1 MHIAAIISSLLLVI
15 SFFLP
20 WWHESAAMSYKGYNN
35 PEGYVIL
42 IAAVTTGLA
51 ALYNL
56 VKKKMKFA
64 GIYFPAGVAGVTIA
78 VLFYLSIK
86 NSGNTNAS
94 FDTGLYIAA
103 AASALLVIAGLF
115 VYFKAPKELVYG
127 LAGLVL
133 FGAGSFVYK
142 KVMTEEYA
150 DTKSGKADYTV
161 DALPFI
167 KSFESGDS
175 SVNKKYREKIIVVRG
190 RISEVEEVDSSTINI
205 KFIDTINGSYINFAF
220 QQQSLGEAKDLK
232 EGDSVAIKGSCDGGE
247 HSDILNVTA
256 ITFKRSTL
264 DKKY

>member
-1 MHIAAIISSLLLVI
+1 MHIAGIVSSLLLII

-20 WWHESAAMSYKGYNN
+20 WWHESNNVHKGYNN
-35 PEGYVIL
+35 IPEGYVIL
-42 IAAVTTGLA
+42 IAAITTGLV

-64 GIYFPAGVAGVTIA
+64 GIYFPAGLAGVITA
-78 VLFYLSIK
+78 ASVYFLIK
-86 NSGNTNAS
+86 NADKPEAG
-94 FDTGLYIAA
+94 FDAGLYIAA

-115 VYFKAPKELVYG
+115 IYFKAPKELVYG
-127 LAGLVL
+127 VAGLIL

-150 DTKSGKADYTV
+150 DTKSGKADYIV

-175 SVNKKYREKIIVVRG
+175 ANKKYREKIISVRG
-190 RISEVEEVDSSTINI
+190 RIAELEEADSTINV
-205 KFIDTINGSYINFAF
+205 KFIDTTNGSYVIFAF
-220 QQQSLGEAKDLK
+220 QQQSLNEAKSLQ
-232 EGDSVAIKGSCDGGE
+232 EGDSVAIKGSCNGGE
-247 HSDILNVTA
+247 HSDILGATF
-256 ITFKRSTL
+256 ISFKRSTL

>member
-1 MHIAAIISSLLLVI
+1 MHIVSIISSLLLIV

-20 WWHESAAMSYKGYNN
+20 WWHESASLSYKGYNN
-35 PEGYVIL
+35 PEGYIIL
-42 IAAVTTGLA
+42 IAAITTGLV
-51 ALYNL
+51 ALYNV

-86 NSGNTNAS
+86 NSGNANAA
-94 FDTGLYIAA
+94 FDIGLYIAA

-115 VYFKAPKELVYG
+115 VYFKTPKELVYG
-127 LAGLVL
+127 VAGLIL
-133 FGAGSFVYK
+133 FGAGSFIYK
-142 KVMTEEYA
+142 NAMTEEYT

-175 SVNKKYREKIIVVRG
+175 ANKKYREKIIAVRG
-190 RISEVEEVDSSTINI
+190 RIAELEEVDSTINV
-205 KFIDTINGSYINFAF
+205 KFIDTTNGSYVIFAF
-220 QQQSLGEAKDLK
+220 QQQSLNEAKALK
-232 EGDSVAIKGSCDGGE
+232 EGDSVAIKGSCNGGE
-247 HSDILNVTA
+247 HSDILGATF
-256 ITFKRSTL
+256 ISFKRSTV

>member
-1 MHIAAIISSLLLVI
+1 MHFAAIISSLLLIV

-20 WWHESAAMSYKGYNN
+20 WWHESAALSYKGYNN

-42 IAAVTTGLA
+42 IAAVTTGLV

-64 GIYFPAGVAGVTIA
+64 GIYFPAGVAGITIA

-86 NSGNTNAS
+86 NSGNANAA

-127 LAGLVL
+127 LAGLIL

-167 KSFESGDS
+167 KSFENVDS
-175 SVNKKYREKIIVVRG
+175 ANKQYTEKIIVVRG
-190 RISEVEEVDSSTINI
+190 RIAELEEVDSTINV
-205 KFIDTINGSYINFAF
+205 KFIDTTNGSYAIFAF
-220 QQQSLGEAKDLK
+220 QQQSLNEAKDLK
-232 EGDSVAIKGSCDGGE
+232 EGDSVAIKGSCNGGE
-247 HSDILNVTA
+247 HSDILGATF
-256 ITFKRSTL
+256 ISFKRSTL